1 MVRARGGGDIV
12 APGIRL
18 ARLLEFARLAGQG
31 PGFGLPFQRTP
42 VADRC
47 NPRKDSTMIPVVAR
61 RSRRDRSV
69 VVSAADAR
77 VFRNARRS
85 LRLAAWLATLTA
97 SLATSGAAGTG
108 PLPRQFAAGRHRPAD
123 GVVLVGDEVGDPVVL
138 VGDEVGDPGFS
149 PGSAADSPTES
160 SGAFDGVRG
169 DLGTD
174 EDLAGRER
182 GPRRPRRLPSATPL
196 PAPPPPDPLAGTP
209 RIDPATTG
217 VDAERIVATLLPPR
231 SDAPR
236 DWVAP
241 LEPLHA
247 CGEPRA
253 LPPCVPPAPCHP
265 ARPPAPLDLVGVA
278 GMPSCGPIYRGPCEP
293 RSGTRHEGPWRW
305 LASAHDRLVDFFY
318 TSR

>member
-1 MVRARGGGDIV
+1 
-12 APGIRL
+12 
-18 ARLLEFARLAGQG
+18 
-31 PGFGLPFQRTP
+31 
-42 VADRC
+42 
-47 NPRKDSTMIPVVAR
+47 MIPVVAR
-61 RSRRDRSV
+61 RSRCDRSV

-77 VFRNARRS
+77 VFRGERRGAAASGAGSRGARRS
-85 LRLAAWLATLTA
+85 VRLAVWLATLTA
-97 SLATSGAAGTG
+97 SLAASGAAGTG
-108 PLPRQFAAGRHRPAD
+108 PVPRQFAAGRHLPAD
-123 GVVLVGDEVGDPVVL
+123 GVVLVGDELGDPVVL
-138 VGDEVGDPGFS
+138 VGDELGDPRFT
-149 PGSAADSPTES
+149 PGSAADSPTEP

-174 EDLAGRER
+174 EDLAGRQR
-182 GPRRPRRLPSATPL
+182 GPRRPRRLPSTTPL
-196 PAPPPPDPLAGTP
+196 PASPLPDPLAGTP

-241 LEPLHA
+241 LEPLHD

-265 ARPPAPLDLVGVA
+265 ARPPQPFDLVGVA
-278 GMPSCGPIYRGPCEP
+278 GVPSCGPIYRGPCEP